1 VWESEVDGKKLT
13 FHLAGIN
20 NQNFIMRDDE
30 TGTWWQQVSGEAIH
44 GPLKGRKLIPVYND
58 ELTFALWK
66 RENRQGRVLKPDE
79 RVKSQYEPADW
90 EVRYAK
96 FRVVTP
102 VDPND
107 KLRPRTLISGLV
119 INGRAVAY
127 PMPALEKQRLILD
140 SIGAGSGVTPLFVAL
155 GDDNKSVRVFDRR
168 VDGRTLEFYVKANTT
183 PIQFTDAETITT
195 WDFNGK
201 AVSGPLAGKQLKKIM
216 ALKDYWFDWKIYHP
230 DTKVYALGEMAP
242 QSKP

>member
-1 VWESEVDGKKLT
+1 LT

-20 NQNFIMRDDE
+20 NQNFIMRDEE

-44 GPLKGRKLIPVYND
+44 GPLKGKKLTHVYND

-79 RVKSQYEPADW
+79 RVKQNYEAADW
-90 EVRYAK
+90 EEQYAK

-107 KLRPRTLISGLV
+107 KLPPRALIAGLTV
-119 INGRAVAY
+119 NGKALAY
-127 PMPALEKQRLILD
+127 PLTALGKQRLILD
-140 SIGAGSGVTPLFVAL
+140 NIGSGGGVTPIFIVL
-155 GDDNKSVRVFDRR
+155 GDDNKSVRAFERL
-168 VDGRTLEFYVKANTT
+168 VDGRTLEFHVKPETS
-183 PIQFTDAETITT
+183 PIQLLDAETLTT

-201 AVSGPLAGKQLKKIM
+201 AVSGPLAGKQLKKIF
-216 ALKDYWFDWKIYHP
+216 ALKDYWFDWKIYNP
-230 DTKVYALGEMAP
+230 NTRVYTLGELPP
-242 QSKP
+242 QSKQ

>member
-1 VWESEVDGKKLT
+1 VWESEVDGKWLT

-44 GPLKGRKLIPVYND
+44 GPLKGKKLTQVYND
-58 ELTFALWK
+58 ELTFGLWK

-79 RVKSQYEPADW
+79 RVKQNYEPADW
-90 EVRYAK
+90 EARYAK
-96 FRVVTP
+96 LRVVTP
-102 VDPND
+102 VDRND
-107 KLRPRTLISGLV
+107 KLSPRTLIAGLA

-127 PMPALEKQRLILD
+127 PLPALEKQRLILD
-140 SIGAGSGVTPLFVAL
+140 NIGDNRGVTPLFIAL
-155 GDDNKSVRVFDRR
+155 GDDNKSVRAFERTVN
-168 VDGRTLEFYVKANTT
+168 GRTLEFFVKADTA
-183 PIQFTDAETITT
+183 PIQFTDAETATT
-195 WDFNGK
+195 WDFTGK

-230 DTKVYALGEMAP
+230 DTKVYTLGEMTP
-242 QSKP
+242 QPKP

>member
-20 NQNFIMRDDE
+20 NQNFIMRDEE

-44 GPLKGRKLIPVYND
+44 GPLKGKKLTQVDND

-79 RVKSQYEPADW
+79 RVKQNYEAADW
-90 EVRYAK
+90 EERYAK

-107 KLRPRTLISGLV
+107 KLAPRTLIAGLV
-119 INGRAVAY
+119 VNGRASAY
-127 PMPALEKQRLILD
+127 PLPALEKQRLILG
-140 SIGAGSGVTPLFVAL
+140 SAGGLKPIFIVL
-155 GDDNKSVRVFDRR
+155 GDDNKSVRAFERT
-168 VDGRTLEFYVKANTT
+168 VDGRALEFYVKPGTS
-183 PIQFTDAETITT
+183 PVQLTDETATT
-195 WDFNGK
+195 WDFSGK
-201 AVSGPLAGKQLKKIM
+201 AVSGPLAGKQLKKIF
-216 ALKDYWFDWKIYHP
+216 ALKDYWFDWKIYHR
-230 DTKVYALGEMAP
+230 DTTVYTLGELPP